1 MSGFLSGA
9 EPISGMFGICYS
21 FKAIVS
27 IGSAQQKVGELLVAA
42 MGPEIFSP
50 SFYVFP
56 NVSVCNTQCMVYLR
70 FTYMSYLSLN
80 DPNV

>member
-1 MSGFLSGA
+1 MLGFLSGA

-42 MGPEIFSP
+42 MGPEIFLRRST
-50 SFYVFP
+50 SFRMFP
-56 NVSVCNTQCMVYLR
+56 YATLNVWCIYDLHTCNIY
-70 FTYMSYLSLN
+70 
-80 DPNV
+80 P